1 MLGDVNGD
9 KILDARDAT
18 AILTEY
24 AHTSTVDG
32 KSIFND
38 DQKKAADVN
47 KDGILDARD
56 ATAVFSFYVYTSVPE
71 HKDVDFDTFMKL

>member
-9 KILDARDAT
+9 KILDARDAS
-18 AILTEY
+18 AILSEY
-24 AHTSTVDG
+24 AQTSTVDG
-32 KSIFND
+32 KSTFTD

-47 KDGILDARD
+47 KDNVVDARD
-56 ATAVFSFYVYTSVPE
+56 ATAVFSYYVYTSVPE